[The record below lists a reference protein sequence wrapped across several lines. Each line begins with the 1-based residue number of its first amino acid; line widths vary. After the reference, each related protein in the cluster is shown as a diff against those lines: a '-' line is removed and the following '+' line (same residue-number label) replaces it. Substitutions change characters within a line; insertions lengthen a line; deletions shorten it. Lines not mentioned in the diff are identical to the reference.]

1 MLESAP
7 MTSLL
12 LKLGASY
19 LLGSL
24 MGGLIVG
31 RLRGGVDIRELGSGN
46 AGGTNALRTQ
56 GASFA
61 FWVMVID
68 VGKAVV
74 ATTLVAP
81 AALPALGADVV
92 APDATAFACGAAAVV
107 GHVWPAFFGLR
118 GGKGAATLLGT
129 LAVVAPLGLVP
140 VLLVFATSLVLS
152 GYVGL
157 STVLATWSLTLF
169 ALLTAADGMR
179 SGLFAFAVAMG
190 AFITY
195 THRSNLR
202 RLYAGTENR
211 FEKAMLFR
219 RRSGA

>member
-1 MLESAP
+1 MI
-7 MTSLL
+7 SLL
-12 LKLGASY
+12 VKLFVSY

-31 RLRGGVDIRELGSGN
+31 RFRGGVDIREVGSGN

-56 GASFA
+56 GAGFA

-68 VGKAVV
+68 IGKAVV
-74 ATTLVAP
+74 ATTLVARL
-81 AALPALGADVV
+81 ALPALDAEPFTPV
-92 APDATAFACGAAAVV
+92 AIALACGAAAVV

-129 LAVVAPLGLVP
+129 LAVVAPIGLLP
-140 VLLVFATSLVLS
+140 VLLVFASCLVIT

-157 STVLATWSLTLF
+157 STTLATWSF
-169 ALLTAADGMR
+169 AVFAALAMPDGIH
-179 SGLFAFAVAMG
+179 GPHFAFAVAMA
-190 AFITY
+190 AFITF
-195 THRSNLR
+195 THRSNLQR
-202 RLYAGTENR
+202 MRSGEENR

-219 RRSGA
+219 RRAGS

>member
-1 MLESAP
+1 

-12 LKLGASY
+12 VKLVVSY

-31 RLRGGVDIRELGSGN
+31 RFRGGVDIRDVGSGN

-56 GASFA
+56 GAGFA

-68 VGKAVV
+68 VGKAVL
-74 ATTLVAP
+74 ATTLVAD
-81 AALPALGADVV
+81 ATLPALGAD
-92 APDATAFACGAAAVV
+92 ALSPTATALACGAAAVV

-129 LAVVAPLGLVP
+129 LAVVAPIGLVP
-140 VLLVFATSLVLS
+140 VLLVFASSLVIT

-157 STVLATWSLTLF
+157 STVLATWAF
-169 ALLTAADGMR
+169 ALYAALAMPDGIR
-179 SGLFAFAVAMG
+179 GPFFAFAVAMA
-190 AFITY
+190 AFITF
-195 THRSNLR
+195 THRSNLQR
-202 RLYAGTENR
+202 IRAGAENR

-219 RRSGA
+219 RRAGP

>member
-1 MLESAP
+1 

-12 LKLGASY
+12 VKLVVSY

-24 MGGLIVG
+24 IGSLIVG

-56 GASFA
+56 GAGFA

-68 VGKAVV
+68 IGKAVL
-74 ATTLVAP
+74 ATTLIAH
-81 AALPALGADVV
+81 AALLGAD
-92 APDATAFACGAAAVV
+92 ALPPDQTALACGAAAVI
-107 GHVWPAFFGLR
+107 GHVWPAFYGMR

-140 VLLVFATSLVLS
+140 VLLVFVSSLVLS
-152 GYVGL
+152 GFVGL
-157 STVLATWSLTLF
+157 STVLATWSLAVF
-169 ALLTAADGMR
+169 AALTTADGPR

-195 THRSNLR
+195 THRSNLQR
-202 RLYAGTENR
+202 MRAGQENR

-219 RRSGA
+219 RRGS

>member
-1 MLESAP
+1 

-12 LKLGASY
+12 VKLVASY

-24 MGGLIVG
+24 IGSLIVG

-56 GASFA
+56 GATFA
-61 FWVMVID
+61 FWVMLID
-68 VGKAVV
+68 IGKAVL
-74 ATTLVAP
+74 ATTLVAH
-81 AALPALGADVV
+81 ATLPALGAE
-92 APDATAFACGAAAVV
+92 PITSSSTALACGAAAVV
-107 GHVWPAFFGLR
+107 GHVWPAYYGLR

-140 VLLVFATSLVLS
+140 VLLVFVSSLVLT

-157 STVLATWSLTLF
+157 STILATWSLAAYA
-169 ALLTAADGMR
+169 ALATADGS
-179 SGLFAFAVAMG
+179 SGPLFAFAVAMG
-190 AFITY
+190 AFITF
-195 THRSNLR
+195 THRSNLQR
-202 RLYAGTENR
+202 MLAGQENR

-219 RRSGA
+219 RRAGA

>member
-1 MLESAP
+1 

-12 LKLGASY
+12 VKLVVSY

-31 RLRGGVDIRELGSGN
+31 RFRGGVDIREVGSGN

-56 GASFA
+56 GAAFA
-61 FWVMVID
+61 FWVIVID
-68 VGKAVV
+68 VGKAVL
-74 ATTLVAP
+74 ATTLVANV
-81 AALPALGADVV
+81 ALPALGADILT
-92 APDATAFACGAAAVV
+92 PIATALACGAAAVI

-129 LAVVAPLGLVP
+129 LAVVAPIGLVP
-140 VLLVFATSLVLS
+140 VLLVFVASLVTT

-157 STVLATWSLTLF
+157 STTLATWAF
-169 ALLTAADGMR
+169 AVYVAMAMPDGTH
-179 SGLFAFAVAMG
+179 SPFFLFAVAMA
-190 AFITY
+190 AFITF
-195 THRSNLR
+195 THRSNLQR
-202 RLYAGTENR
+202 IRAGEENR

-219 RRSGA
+219 RRAGS

>member
-1 MLESAP
+1 MI
-7 MTSLL
+7 SLL
-12 LKLGASY
+12 VKLVVSY

-31 RLRGGVDIRELGSGN
+31 RLRGGVDIREVGSGN

-56 GASFA
+56 GAGFA

-68 VGKAVV
+68 VGKAVL
-74 ATTLVAP
+74 ATTLVAH
-81 AALPALGADVV
+81 AALPALGADVLT
-92 APDATAFACGAAAVV
+92 PTATALACGAAAVV

-129 LAVVAPLGLVP
+129 LVVVAPIGLVP
-140 VLLVFATSLVLS
+140 VLLVFASSLVAT

-157 STVLATWSLTLF
+157 STTIATWSLAVYAAFATPDGINSPLF
-169 ALLTAADGMR
+169 Y
-179 SGLFAFAVAMG
+179 FAVAMG
-190 AFITY
+190 AFITF
-195 THRSNLR
+195 THRSNLQR
-202 RLYAGTENR
+202 MRTGEENR

-219 RRSGA
+219 RRAGS